1 MELMHASRQ
10 WASRPADQ
18 RFTSLTE
25 LHSHVQNAHDNSRSK
40 VMSSRQLVAAPV
52 EGDHRALV
60 VVGPDGA
67 PVAPTNWSFGQL
79 CQRAKAP
86 AGFLRDLPS
95 ALAADC
101 INDGLHRRNSVE
113 EIGILLYKNGGPA
126 ELRAATGP
134 NYGRVWN
141 RTVTSALVDHF
152 GDGLNGTFRVPGE
165 FGKPVPVTKANTT
178 LYASDRDMFV
188 FLADE
193 QNRIEVPN
201 RRNGQSGQMARGIF
215 VWNSEVGSQ
224 TLGMAAFLFDYVCC
238 NRIVWGAQGYQ
249 EIRIRHT
256 SGAPD
261 RWIEEAM
268 PAIEAYRE
276 ESTTGLVESIRQAQ
290 RKRIENVDEF
300 LLKRFSKPQVSAI
313 KAAHMEDEQ
322 RPIESLWDVATG
334 VTAYARAI
342 QYQDQR
348 VDLEREAGKIMKLA
362 A

>member
-1 MELMHASRQ
+1 
-10 WASRPADQ
+10 
-18 RFTSLTE
+18 
-25 LHSHVQNAHDNSRSK
+25 
-40 VMSSRQLVAAPV
+40 
-52 EGDHRALV
+52 
-60 VVGPDGA
+60 
-67 PVAPTNWSFGQL
+67 
-79 CQRAKAP
+79 
-86 AGFLRDLPS
+86 
-95 ALAADC
+95 
-101 INDGLHRRNSVE
+101 
-113 EIGILLYKNGGPA
+113 
-126 ELRAATGP
+126 
-134 NYGRVWN
+134 
-141 RTVTSALVDHF
+141 
-152 GDGLNGTFRVPGE
+152 
-165 FGKPVPVTKANTT
+165 
-178 LYASDRDMFV
+178 
-188 FLADE
+188 
-193 QNRIEVPN
+193 
-201 RRNGQSGQMARGIF
+201 
-215 VWNSEVGSQ
+215 
-224 TLGMAAFLFDYVCC
+224 
-238 NRIVWGAQGYQ
+238 VWGAQGYQ